1 MSHLLGPGTR
11 REPLPRRSLAV
22 ALGVAAAVILPFGLL
37 VQRALQS
44 DPSAGEPPSLVVGDA
59 EESLPV
65 CTVGDARTR
74 FRSYEDWGRSLLD
87 TRLRLPTAYEP
98 TDLVS
103 TRKAG
108 FKTARPVRRLL
119 IEDLAALGDAAR
131 AAGNPVDITW
141 GYRSFRTQ
149 RWVFEY
155 WSKKKGRDAT
165 LLTAA
170 RPGHS
175 EHQLGTSLDFKSEGA
190 INVDAGWRYEPAGV
204 WMRENAWRYGF
215 IESYPLG
222 KESVTCY
229 APEPWHYRYFG
240 RDRAA
245 EMRASGLT
253 SREYLWRAADR
264 SLP

>member
-1 MSHLLGPGTR
+1 MSHLFGPGSR
-11 REPLPRRSLAV
+11 REPLPRRWLAV
-22 ALGVAAAVILPFGLL
+22 ALGVAAVVVLSFGLL

-44 DPSAGEPPSLVVGDA
+44 EPSAGEPPGPALGDA
-59 EESLPV
+59 ENSLPA

-98 TDLVS
+98 PDLVS

-108 FKTARPVRRLL
+108 FRTARPVRLLL
-119 IEDLAALGDAAR
+119 IEDLAALGDAAQ

-165 LLTAA
+165 LRTAA

-190 INVDAGWRYEPAGV
+190 LNVDAGWRYEPAGV

-222 KESVTCY
+222 RERVTCY
-229 APEPWHYRYFG
+229 SPEPWHYRYFG

-245 EMRASGLT
+245 EIRASGLT
-253 SREYLWRAADR
+253 SREYLWREADR